1 MANTAFEGI
10 AVQTAVGK
18 VLQNG
23 RSSMLFSNDMID
35 LEGQRCGS
43 VGQMAVLAEAA
54 GPFSD
59 VLLQGARNRHGDSRR
74 GLLEH

>member
-1 MANTAFEGI
+1 VKEPHDFLGFLVYPGNVRPFESI

-18 VLQNG
+18 VLQNCQ
-23 RSSMLFSNDMID
+23 SSMLFSNNTID
-35 LEGQRCGS
+35 LEEQRCGS

-59 VLLQGARNRHGDSRR
+59 V
-74 GLLEH
+74 

>member
-1 MANTAFEGI
+1 MKEPHDFLGFLVYSGNVRPFESI

-23 RSSMLFSNDMID
+23 QSSIFFSNNMID

-43 VGQMAVLAEAA
+43 VGQMAVLTEAA
-54 GPFSD
+54 GP
-59 VLLQGARNRHGDSRR
+59 LLD
-74 GLLEH
+74 L

>member
-1 MANTAFEGI
+1 VKEPHDFLGFPVYPGKVRPFESI

-23 RSSMLFSNDMID
+23 QSSMLFSNHMID

-43 VGQMAVLAEAA
+43 VG
-54 GPFSD
+54 
-59 VLLQGARNRHGDSRR
+59 
-74 GLLEH
+74 